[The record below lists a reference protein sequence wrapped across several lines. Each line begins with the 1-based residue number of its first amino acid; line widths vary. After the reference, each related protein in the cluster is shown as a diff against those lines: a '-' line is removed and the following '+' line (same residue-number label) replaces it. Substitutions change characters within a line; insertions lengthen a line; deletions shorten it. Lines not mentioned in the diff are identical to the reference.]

1 MNTTY
6 DSLVKDFCV
15 YLDSLK
21 GLSEYTVKGYRADLE
36 SLSQFMNADGVVS
49 VTDFSRDH
57 LRRYLS
63 WLLECGYERSSV
75 ARKQSVLRQFFKWLY
90 LEGHIE
96 SDPIPRRM
104 PMKKDKT
111 LPVFLTRE
119 EIERLI
125 YAATENEAF
134 PLISV
139 RDVALIEL
147 IYGSGLRV
155 SEACRVNIADL
166 NIDEMTILVT
176 GKGSKQRIALFGER
190 ARLSLD
196 TYIKDARPLL
206 VGKESEAIQPLFLS
220 RNGGRLSVRSIQ
232 DRIKR
237 YGRKSGLGSKV
248 HTHSLRHSF
257 ATHILEGGGDIRVLQ
272 DLLGHETPDTTQIYT
287 HVTGLQAK
295 KSYNL
300 AHPMSESEE
309 NHDNDLNVSL

>member
-1 MNTTY
+1 MNITY
-6 DSLVKDFCV
+6 DSLVGNFCV
-15 YLDSLK
+15 YLESVK
-21 GLSEYTVKGYRADLE
+21 GLSEYTVKGYSADLE
-36 SLSQFMNADGVVS
+36 SLSQFLSADGVVS
-49 VTDFSRDH
+49 VTDFNRDH
-57 LRRYLS
+57 VRKYLS

-75 ARKQSVLRQFFKWLY
+75 SRKQSVLRQFFRWLY
-90 LEGHIE
+90 QEDYIE
-96 SDPIPRRM
+96 SDPIPRRL

-125 YAATENEAF
+125 SAATENQTF

-155 SEACRVNIADL
+155 SEACKVNIPDL
-166 NIDEMTILVT
+166 NINEMTILIT

-190 ARLSLD
+190 SKLSLD
-196 TYIKDARPLL
+196 IYLREARPLL
-206 VGKESEAIQPLFLS
+206 VENESDVTQPLFLS
-220 RNGGRLSVRSIQ
+220 RNGSRLSVRSIQ
-232 DRIKR
+232 DRVKR
-237 YGRKSGLGSKV
+237 YARKSGLGSKV
-248 HTHSLRHSF
+248 HTHALRHSF

-287 HVTGLQAK
+287 HVTGLQAR

-300 AHPMSESEE
+300 AHPMSESEA
-309 NHDNDLNVSL
+309 NHDNDLNVSS